1 MSTDEAKAKFCRVY
15 AEAHSSERF
24 ATNFH
29 GQVST
34 SK

>member
-1 MSTDEAKAKFCRVY
+1 MPTDEAKAKFCRVY

-29 GQVST
+29 GQANT